1 MGNGGGGKLTAGRI
15 IETFIANVHTCRICL
30 HDRAMILV
38 AAPERNQVTR
48 LDTFDLDF
56 HTVGVFALKICS
68 VEIAYAPTTADCAC
82 AKEGAITT
90 VATISAMLARWGFRF
105 LANLFLGSISA
116 LLLNP
121 IKSGVASR
129 LLSMHAAP
137 TW

>member
-38 AAPERNQVTR
+38 AAPERNQFTR

-68 VEIAYAPTTADCAC
+68 VENCLC
-82 AKEGAITT
+82 
-90 VATISAMLARWGFRF
+90 S
-105 LANLFLGSISA
+105 NH
-116 LLLNP
+116 
-121 IKSGVASR
+121 SGLCMRQRRRNHYGRDHKRDAG
-129 LLSMHAAP
+129 
-137 TW
+137 